1 MFSSFIL
8 NIKNHLRVRVCVLDR
23 TKRELLKLL
32 KHIWKLINVRNTL
45 KKIDRGISNYNLDRP
60 IYA

>member
-23 TKRELLKLL
+23 TKRELLKIL